1 METMATVTSK
11 GQVTLPSAVR
21 RALSIRQG
29 DRLMFTISDHKVIVE
44 KTPDFLSLAGS
55 IPVPPDRR
63 GATWDEVMEYTRWER
78 GTA

>member
-1 METMATVTSK
+1 
-11 GQVTLPSAVR
+11 
-21 RALSIRQG
+21 
-29 DRLMFTISDHKVIVE
+29 MFTISDHKVIVE